1 MIASLNVLSIVI
13 TIFFISFIIG
23 FFIYDLNRKKKAEL
37 QILKNETEL
46 RKNYK
51 NYRDLALDLKQ
62 ELQQLSNHFFK
73 MRDSCLQVFDHLSLA
88 AAFWDYQSDILQY
101 NSTFARLTGLTNHE
115 GREISIYELPIFG
128 SLLPKMTDSSQNVE
142 IGTMHIKIQKIVS
155 DSNCF
160 FIFTDLNAQEIEEKE
175 KRYLTHA
182 IWHEIKTP
190 LTVLKGYT
198 QILLEEIQ
206 EPELTEKCQKI
217 DFQIDRLEKVISQLR
232 YLTRPD
238 VNENFINVQNFI
250 DMIHQILHSWKAEI
264 DDLKLKVQV
273 NAKDT
278 NKYEDSVLEF
288 SQGDLFMVISNLISN
303 AIRFNRSEGL
313 VDVSLLVRQKTLIF
327 EIKDNGPGIPEGIK
341 DLIFKPLGYASF
353 SGEKSQ
359 GMGLYLVKEAVRRG
373 GGRLT
378 IRSRADSGTTIRI
391 FIPFH

>member
-1 MIASLNVLSIVI
+1 VIASLNVLSIVI

-155 DSNCF
+155 DSSCF

>member
-190 LTVLKGYT
+190 LTVLKGYA

-232 YLTRPD
+232 YL
-238 VNENFINVQNFI
+238 
-250 DMIHQILHSWKAEI
+250 
-264 DDLKLKVQV
+264 
-273 NAKDT
+273 
-278 NKYEDSVLEF
+278 
-288 SQGDLFMVISNLISN
+288 
-303 AIRFNRSEGL
+303 
-313 VDVSLLVRQKTLIF
+313 
-327 EIKDNGPGIPEGIK
+327 
-341 DLIFKPLGYASF
+341 
-353 SGEKSQ
+353 
-359 GMGLYLVKEAVRRG
+359 
-373 GGRLT
+373 
-378 IRSRADSGTTIRI
+378 
-391 FIPFH
+391 

>member
-1 MIASLNVLSIVI
+1 
-13 TIFFISFIIG
+13 
-23 FFIYDLNRKKKAEL
+23 
-37 QILKNETEL
+37 
-46 RKNYK
+46 
-51 NYRDLALDLKQ
+51 
-62 ELQQLSNHFFK
+62 
-73 MRDSCLQVFDHLSLA
+73 
-88 AAFWDYQSDILQY
+88 
-101 NSTFARLTGLTNHE
+101 
-115 GREISIYELPIFG
+115 
-128 SLLPKMTDSSQNVE
+128 
-142 IGTMHIKIQKIVS
+142 
-155 DSNCF
+155 
-160 FIFTDLNAQEIEEKE
+160 EEKE

-190 LTVLKGYT
+190 LTVLKGYA

>member
-46 RKNYK
+46 GKNYK

-62 ELQQLSNHFFK
+62 KFQQLSNQFFK
-73 MRDSCLQVFDHLSLA
+73 MRNSCLQVFDHLSLA

-142 IGTMHIKIQKIVS
+142 IGTMHIKIQKIIS

-206 EPELTEKCQKI
+206 EPELIEKCQKI
-217 DFQIDRLEKVISQLR
+217 DFQIDRLEKVIAQLR
-232 YLTRPD
+232 HLTRPA

>member
-206 EPELTEKCQKI
+206 EPELIEKCQKI
-217 DFQIDRLEKVISQLR
+217 DFQIDRLEKVIAQLR
-232 YLTRPD
+232 HLTRPD

>member
-1 MIASLNVLSIVI
+1 VIASLNVLSIVI

-115 GREISIYELPIFG
+115 GREISIYELQIFG

-190 LTVLKGYT
+190 LTVLKGYA

-391 FIPFH
+391 VMPFH